1 MFILG
6 FYGQP
11 LAIER
16 LSRSTV
22 GDEMDQED
30 KTTHPANTAAGTE
43 RTDLPLSE
51 TRNLIPTSASTNLL
65 APPPISKGKSVRK
78 RWLRVALVFAVLVG
92 GAGVGFYWWKHSQS
106 LLPPGIAWGNGRIEA
121 DEIDIDTK
129 FAGRIAEMHADEGD
143 MVKAGQI
150 VARMDTQDLA
160 ASLKKAEAQVLQA
173 QKAIDE
179 AHANVAQQTS
189 QVLLAQQEMDRA
201 AYLVKQGAQTQEVVD
216 QRRQQLDAAN
226 AALKAAQAR
235 VTEAEHALEASTH
248 DVELYKVNIADN
260 TLVAPKDGRIQYRIA
275 NIGEVL
281 PAGGKVF
288 SMLDISYVYMD
299 VYLPTEEAGKVKIG
313 GDARIVLD
321 AYPNGAIPAKV
332 SFIATQ
338 AQFTPKTVETQSER
352 DKLMFRIRVKID
364 PERLRARADKVRSG
378 LPGVAYLRLNSTVA
392 WPLQLQGTAA
402 Q

>member
-1 MFILG
+1 MSQSPGKDETNHENKAL
-6 FYGQP
+6 
-11 LAIER
+11 
-16 LSRSTV
+16 RSA
-22 GDEMDQED
+22 EP
-30 KTTHPANTAAGTE
+30 PAAA
-43 RTDLPLSE
+43 RDSPLSPE
-51 TRNLIPTSASTNLL
+51 THDIVPAPGHANLPVPSSAS
-65 APPPISKGKSVRK
+65 KEKSARK
-78 RWLRVALVFAVLVG
+78 RWLRIALVIALVVG
-92 GAGVGFYWWKHSQS
+92 GAGAAFYWWEHSQS

-129 FAGRIAEMHADEGD
+129 FAGRIADMLADEGD

-173 QKAIDE
+173 QKAIEE
-179 AHANVAQQTS
+179 ANANVAQQTS

-235 VTEAEHALEASTH
+235 VTETEHALEASTH

-299 VYLPTEEAGKVKIG
+299 VYSPTEEAGKVKIG
-313 GDARIVLD
+313 ADARIVLD
-321 AYPNGAIPAKV
+321 AYPNIAIPAKV

-364 PERLRARADKVRSG
+364 PERLRTRGDRVRSG
-378 LPGVAYLRLNSTVA
+378 LPGVAYLKLDPAVA
-392 WPLQLQGTAA
+392 WPPQLQGNAA

>member
-1 MFILG
+1 M
-6 FYGQP
+6 
-11 LAIER
+11 
-16 LSRSTV
+16 
-22 GDEMDQED
+22 
-30 KTTHPANTAAGTE
+30 
-43 RTDLPLSE
+43 
-51 TRNLIPTSASTNLL
+51 PT
-65 APPPISKGKSVRK
+65 
-78 RWLRVALVFAVLVG
+78 
-92 GAGVGFYWWKHSQS
+92 
-106 LLPPGIAWGNGRIEA
+106 
-121 DEIDIDTK
+121 
-129 FAGRIAEMHADEGD
+129 
-143 MVKAGQI
+143 
-150 VARMDTQDLA
+150 
-160 ASLKKAEAQVLQA
+160 SLKKAEAQVLQA
-173 QKAIDE
+173 QKVIEE
-179 AHANVAQQTS
+179 ANANVAQQTS

-321 AYPNGAIPAKV
+321 AYPNDRDSGEGVIHRHAGAV
-332 SFIATQ
+332 HTQ
-338 AQFTPKTVETQSER
+338 DRGDPK
-352 DKLMFRIRVKID
+352 
-364 PERLRARADKVRSG
+364 RA
-378 LPGVAYLRLNSTVA
+378 
-392 WPLQLQGTAA
+392 
-402 Q
+402 